1 VKLKAFFWKRVLLP
15 ADAPDT
21 VIWKRIKEEKVE
33 ISEIEALYV
42 DSKAAAPSDA
52 GAGSVKVTGPSKK
65 TFFSPEENQKL

>member
-1 VKLKAFFWKRVLLP
+1 
-15 ADAPDT
+15 
-21 VIWKRIKEEKVE
+21 
-33 ISEIEALYV
+33 LYV